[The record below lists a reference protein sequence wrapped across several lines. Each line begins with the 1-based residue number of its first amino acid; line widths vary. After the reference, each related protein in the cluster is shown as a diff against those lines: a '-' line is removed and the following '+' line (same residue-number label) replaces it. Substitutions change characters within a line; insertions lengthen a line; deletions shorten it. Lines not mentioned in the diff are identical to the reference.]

1 MAVLLSEAFRNY
13 RRDIIVYRNQA
24 RKTEE
29 NHNITAKVFINFVGD
44 IEVSQLTF
52 EHIRSFAEHLRK
64 LGRSENTIRGYII
77 KIRNV
82 IGYLNLLGIETIKK
96 DLIVVPKR
104 VETTP
109 TVLDASLVEK
119 LIKSTS
125 MTRNKAIVA
134 LLYSSGI
141 RVSELCALNIADV
154 RGDTFTVNGKGN
166 KLRPCF
172 LDKRAKYWIECYLAE
187 RKDNNE
193 ALFLTQTGERMT
205 CGRVQEIF
213 KYMRKAAK
221 IKQPIHP
228 HTMRHTYAV
237 NLLKNGCHLF
247 TLSKLMGHASVQ
259 TTQAYLQLED
269 PELKEAYKKY
279 HTIQ

>member
-1 MAVLLSEAFRNY
+1 MLLSEAFACY
-13 RRDIIVYRNQA
+13 RRDVIVYRNQA

-29 NHNITAKVFINFVGD
+29 NHNVTAKTFIRFVGD

-52 EHIRSFAEHLRK
+52 EQIRSFTEHLRCK
-64 LGRSENTIRGYII
+64 GRSENTIRGYII

-82 IGYLNLLGIETIKK
+82 IGYLNLLGIDTIKK
-96 DLIVVPKR
+96 DLINVPRR
-104 VETTP
+104 VETAP
-109 TVLDASLVEK
+109 TVIDASLVEK

-125 MTRNKAIVA
+125 MTRNKAIIA
-134 LLYSSGI
+134 LFYSSGI
-141 RVSELCALNIADV
+141 RVSELCALNISDI
-154 RGDTFTVNGKGN
+154 REDTFTVNGKGN

-172 LDKRAKYWIECYLAE
+172 IDKRAKYWIEVYLSE
-187 RKDNNE
+187 RTDNHE

-205 CGRVQEIF
+205 SGRVQEIF

-228 HTMRHTYAV
+228 HTMRHSYAV

-247 TLSKLMGHASVQ
+247 TLSKLMGHSSVQ

-269 PELKEAYKKY
+269 PELKEAYQKY
-279 HTIQ
+279 HTIL

>member
-1 MAVLLSEAFRNY
+1 MLLSEAFACY
-13 RRDIIVYRNQA
+13 RRDVIVYRNQA

-52 EHIRSFAEHLRK
+52 DHIRSFTDHLRSH
-64 LGRSENTIRGYII
+64 GRCENTIRGYVI

-82 IGYLNLLGIETIKK
+82 IGYLNILGIETIKK
-96 DLIVVPKR
+96 DLISVPKR
-104 VETTP
+104 VEATP
-109 TVLDASLVEK
+109 TVIDSCLVEK
-119 LIKSTS
+119 LIRSTS
-125 MTRNKAIVA
+125 MCRNKAIIA

-141 RVSELCALNIADV
+141 RVSELCSLNIADI

-172 LDKRAKYWIECYLAE
+172 IDKRAKYWIECYLAE
-187 RKDNNE
+187 RTDNHE

-221 IKQPIHP
+221 IKEPIHP

-237 NLLKNGCHLF
+237 NLLKNGCHLY
-247 TLSKLMGHASVQ
+247 TLSRLMGHSSVQ

-269 PELKEAYKKY
+269 PELKEAYKRY
-279 HTIQ
+279 HTIK